1 MKARVRERWRQL
13 PRRDRQL
20 CGVLAVFL
28 SMVFGFYGLWQP
40 AQQRLAA
47 AQTLYAQRVAQ
58 AGEVQ
63 RALPTRAIRVYTQP
77 LSSRLS
83 ESAASAGLQVQQFDV
98 DTQRLRI
105 SLSGNAMAV
114 LAWLNRIEQKGAE
127 FESLSLE
134 KSAQVLQVQLQ
145 ISNL

>member
-58 AGEVQ
+58 AGRCSERCP
-63 RALPTRAIRVYTQP
+63 RARSGYTR
-77 LSSRLS
+77 
-83 ESAASAGLQVQQFDV
+83 
-98 DTQRLRI
+98 
-105 SLSGNAMAV
+105 
-114 LAWLNRIEQKGAE
+114 NR
-127 FESLSLE
+127 
-134 KSAQVLQVQLQ
+134 
-145 ISNL
+145 

>member
-1 MKARVRERWRQL
+1 MKARLRERWLQL

-28 SMVFGFYGLWQP
+28 LAVFGFYGVWQP
-40 AQQRLAA
+40 AQQRLAV

-58 AGEVQ
+58 AAEVQ
-63 RALPTRAIRVYTQP
+63 RAQPTRATRVYTQP

-83 ESAASAGLQVQQFDV
+83 ESAASAGLTVQQFDV

-105 SLSGNAMAV
+105 SLSGNALAV
-114 LAWLNRIEQKGAE
+114 LEWLNRIEQEGAE

-134 KSAQVLQVQLQ
+134 KSAQVLHVQLQ
-145 ISNL
+145 INNP

>member
-1 MKARVRERWRQL
+1 M
-13 PRRDRQL
+13 
-20 CGVLAVFL
+20 
-28 SMVFGFYGLWQP
+28 
-40 AQQRLAA
+40 
-47 AQTLYAQRVAQ
+47 
-58 AGEVQ
+58 Q

-114 LAWLNRIEQKGAE
+114 LAWLNRIEQEGAE

-134 KSAQVLQVQLQ
+134 KSAQALQVQLQ

>member
-40 AQQRLAA
+40 AQQR
-47 AQTLYAQRVAQ
+47 AQ
-58 AGEVQ
+58 
-63 RALPTRAIRVYTQP
+63 PTRATRVYTQP

-98 DTQRLRI
+98 DTQRIRI

-114 LAWLNRIEQKGAE
+114 LEWLNRIEQEGAE
-127 FESLSLE
+127 FENLSLE

-145 ISNL
+145 ISNP